1 MATHSLL
8 SCCTE
13 AKGAGELPPLPS
25 LSAPSI
31 ASICPS
37 ASGPD
42 GKRAVSGRDVVKGL
56 LHLGEDASSLEPGR
70 LGEVVLL
77 ISEDCR
83 DVLTLRCSLVR
94 MEMAPATTLE
104 ART

>member
-1 MATHSLL
+1 
-8 SCCTE
+8 
-13 AKGAGELPPLPS
+13 
-25 LSAPSI
+25 
-31 ASICPS
+31 
-37 ASGPD
+37 
-42 GKRAVSGRDVVKGL
+42 
-56 LHLGEDASSLEPGR
+56 LGEDSSSLEPGR